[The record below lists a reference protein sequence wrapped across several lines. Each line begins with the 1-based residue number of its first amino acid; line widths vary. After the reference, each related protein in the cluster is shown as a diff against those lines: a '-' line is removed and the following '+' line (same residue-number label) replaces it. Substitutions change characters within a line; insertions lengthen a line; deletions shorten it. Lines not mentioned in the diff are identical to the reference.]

1 MDLVFLENV
10 NKILTNC
17 QVQIKT
23 EVSTI
28 GWMDGS
34 WDGGINRQAD
44 ML

>member
-23 EVSTI
+23 EVSMNGWMN
-28 GWMDGS
+28 GWMDG
-34 WDGGINRQAD
+34 
-44 ML
+44 